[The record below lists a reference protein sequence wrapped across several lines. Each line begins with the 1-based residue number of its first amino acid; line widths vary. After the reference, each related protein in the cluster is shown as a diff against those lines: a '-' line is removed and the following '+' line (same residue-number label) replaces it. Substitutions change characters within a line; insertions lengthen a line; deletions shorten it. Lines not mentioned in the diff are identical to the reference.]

1 MPKSYNFQ
9 IFLLA
14 PHFFNSKNLQG
25 IAGKQIVAKPKT
37 TDDTVWLITRRCQQM
52 TLCGL
57 LQGGVSGKEYTC
69 QCRRRGFGHC
79 VRKIPWSG
87 KWQPTL
93 VFLPGESHGQRS
105 LVGYCLWV
113 AESQKWL
120 STRVHWWNY
129 VGQIRD
135 LIIVGKR
142 NVSSIQTIVIT
153 AYWYV
158 FLL

>member
-69 QCRRRGFGHC
+69 QCRRRGFDHC

-113 AESQKWL
+113 AESQK
-120 STRVHWWNY
+120 
-129 VGQIRD
+129 
-135 LIIVGKR
+135 
-142 NVSSIQTIVIT
+142 
-153 AYWYV
+153 
-158 FLL
+158 